1 MATIVTKNSSTASAV
16 PTTSDLVQGELA
28 VNVTDKRIF
37 TENASTQIVELGTNP
52 STITTATATV
62 TGTLTANGTFASNN
76 AVITGGS
83 INSTPIGATTPSTVR
98 GSTVTATT
106 GFVGGLT
113 GNVTGNLTGNVTGNV
128 VGNLTGNVTG
138 NVTASTGTTTLNNL
152 VVNGTADFTNT
163 KLTNITTP
171 TLDSDAANKGYVDAT
186 VAAVIDSAP
195 AALDTLNEL
204 AAALG
209 DDANFS
215 ATVTT
220 ALATKL
226 PLAGGTMTGAIA
238 MGTSKITGLG
248 DPTASQD
255 AATKTYVDTADATK
269 LNLSGGTMSGAIAMG
284 TNKITGLGDPTLAQ
298 DAATKAYTDSIL
310 GSATSA
316 AASAAAAATSES
328 NAATSASNAATSE
341 TNALNSANAAAS
353 SYDQF
358 DDRYLGDKASDPT
371 LDNDGNA
378 LLTGALYFNTT
389 TDVMRVYT
397 GSAWQDVAIST
408 NSPTFTGTVTA
419 DGLSL
424 GDNEKAT
431 FGNSNDL
438 EIYHDGS
445 SSFISDQ
452 GTGNLRLL
460 AQNFVLADPTN
471 TEAMIVAFP
480 NSSVDIY
487 YDNSKKL
494 ETTATGIDVTGT
506 VVSDAIQ
513 VDTDSG
519 IVLKDGAD
527 SRTLTFKIDAGTGRY
542 QASGSADHY
551 FTTTDSNLSRFYI
564 ANNGDISFYE
574 DTGTTPKFFWDA
586 SAESLGIGTTD
597 IDGQLTLEGTT
608 TSSGDANFNLAVN
621 DTTSVA
627 QGVGGGILFRG
638 MWGGSNPTGGGFIQT
653 EKSNATSG
661 NFAFDLVLGS
671 RANGDVPTE
680 RLRIDSSGNVGIG
693 TSSPSTALSGTAT
706 VLEIANVNVA
716 SVKLSNTG
724 AGAKWELASVNDGS
738 FRIYDDDAEKLRIDS
753 SGNVGIGTSSP
764 AYTLDVDGDVR
775 FYDSSSSSANYYFE
789 ADHYCQINITG
800 DKDASAGGPY
810 NTAITANG
818 SNGDLEL
825 KTNNLRRVVI
835 DQSGNVGIGTT
846 SPSSFYAG
854 AQNLVVGSGS
864 GESGMTIYSSATN
877 YGNIYFADGTSGSA
891 PYAGYIEYNHTNNFF
906 RFGANAAERMRID
919 SSGNLLVGTTNPD
932 VSFGATTGS
941 SLQSSGQTH
950 HSSSGTSLIL
960 NRTASDGNLVD
971 FRKGGTTVGSIGTS
985 GGALQ
990 VSGNTNSGLQFNSS
1004 AFVPMQNGATI
1015 DAAIDL
1021 GSSARR
1027 FKDLY
1032 LSGGVLADTLTFK
1045 NLAGTERMRIDSSGN
1060 LLVGKTSVDNTTAG
1074 HRLDSSGFM
1083 SHVRDGN
1090 AVALYN
1096 RLTSDGSIVEFR
1108 KDGTTVGS
1116 IGISGSNIYIAGSST
1131 YPTGIRFYNAGM
1143 NPCDNTGAY
1152 VDNAKD
1158 VGASNVRWD
1167 DIYATNG
1174 TIQTSDRNEKQDID
1188 SLSDAETRVAV
1199 ACKGLLRKF
1208 RWKSAVEENG
1218 DDARI
1223 HFGIIAQDLQA
1234 AFTAEGLDAGRYAM
1248 FIHSTWTDEE
1258 TGEERSRMGVRY
1270 SELLAFIIAAL

>member
-52 STITTATATV
+52 STITTGSATV

-226 PLAGGTMTGAIA
+226 PLAGGTMSGAIA

-255 AATKTYVDTADATK
+255 AATKTYVDTADNLK

-431 FGNSNDL
+431 FGAGNDL
-438 EIYHDGS
+438 EIYHNGYNSYID
-445 SSFISDQ
+445 DT
-452 GTGNLRLL
+452 GTGSLIIRASTSTLFQGKTAGENQLIL
-460 AQNFVLADPTN
+460 AENGAVTA
-471 TEAMIVAFP
+471 
-480 NSSVDIY
+480 Y
-487 YDNSKKL
+487 YDNAQKL
-494 ETTATGIDVTGT
+494 ATTATGIVVTGT
-506 VVSDAIQ
+506 ATMDGLDVSTGSGDATIFLQ
-513 VDTDSG
+513 N
-519 IVLKDGAD
+519 
-527 SRTLTFKIDAGTGRY
+527 Y
-542 QASGSADHY
+542 GSARGMKITKNYDDFVANFFFSNHPTATAGILY
-551 FTTTDSNLSRFYI
+551 FKGSQNSTQLSI
-564 ANNGDISFYE
+564 NGTGDISFYE

-586 SAESLGIGTTD
+586 SAESLGIGTSSPVAKLHLKEND
-597 IDGQLTLEGTT
+597 PVVRFEDDEGGAARTYEAGSVGGNFVIKNISQANQPFT
-608 TSSGDANFNLAVN
+608 IRDSGRVGIGISSPSQALDVVGAISFSDRLLPSVS
-621 DTTSVA
+621 SVA
-627 QGVGGGILFRG
+627 TSASAPKICIGYDYDTGFFQDISNNIGISTAG
-638 MWGGSNPTGGGFIQT
+638 
-653 EKSNATSG
+653 
-661 NFAFDLVLGS
+661 
-671 RANGDVPTE
+671 TE
-680 RLRIDSSGNVGIG
+680 RMRIDSSGNVGIG
-693 TSSPSTALSGTAT
+693 ATSPSAKMHIQGTSTSGTVT
-706 VLEIANVNVA
+706 NI
-716 SVKLSNTG
+716 SNFSG
-724 AGAKWELASVNDGS
+724 
-738 FRIYDDDAEKLRIDS
+738 LRID
-753 SGNVGIGTSSP
+753 GNQSNASVTGIT
-764 AYTLDVDGDVR
+764 YQDGGGGGAAIGLARGVSYDTDIR
-775 FYDSSSSSANYYFE
+775 FYTNPSS
-789 ADHYCQINITG
+789 T
-800 DKDASAGGPY
+800 
-810 NTAITANG
+810 NTA
-818 SNGDLEL
+818 
-825 KTNNLRRVVI
+825 
-835 DQSGNVGIGTT
+835 
-846 SPSSFYAG
+846 G
-854 AQNLVVGSGS
+854 A
-864 GESGMTIYSSATN
+864 MT
-877 YGNIYFADGTSGSA
+877 
-891 PYAGYIEYNHTNNFF
+891 
-906 RFGANAAERMRID
+906 ERLRID
-919 SSGNLLVGTTNPD
+919 SSGNLLVGTTDTNP
-932 VSFGATTGS
+932 TTG
-941 SLQSSGQTH
+941 
-950 HSSSGTSLIL
+950 TSEGIVLDAGGVIFASNTSDAAIAL
-960 NRTASDGNLVD
+960 NRTSSDGN
-971 FRKGGTTVGSIGTS
+971 I
-985 GGALQ
+985 
-990 VSGNTNSGLQFNSS
+990 
-1004 AFVPMQNGATI
+1004 
-1015 DAAIDL
+1015 AI
-1021 GSSARR
+1021 
-1027 FKDLY
+1027 FK
-1032 LSGGVLADTLTFK
+1032 
-1045 NLAGTERMRIDSSGN
+1045 
-1060 LLVGKTSVDNTTAG
+1060 
-1074 HRLDSSGFM
+1074 
-1083 SHVRDGN
+1083 
-1090 AVALYN
+1090 
-1096 RLTSDGSIVEFR
+1096 

-1116 IGISGSNIYIAGSST
+1116 IGSRTGVVSYFVLDPRSGGAGITAAGSKLQ
-1131 YPTGIRFYNAGM
+1131 PTGPDGQPI
-1143 NPCDNTGAY
+1143 DNTIDLGE
-1152 VDNAKD
+1152 VTF
-1158 VGASNVRWD
+1158 RFD

-1174 TIQTSDRNEKQDID
+1174 TIQTSDRNEKQDIEV
-1188 SLSDAETRVAV
+1188 LSDAEQRVAV

-1208 RWKSAVEENG
+1208 RWKSAVEEKG

-1234 AFTAEGLDAGRYAM
+1234 AFEAEGLDAGRYAM